1 MKAAYVDSSC
11 LVAIRFDEP
20 GGRAISERLASL
32 DRRYSSNLLEAEF
45 FSALTREKAQDEND
59 LLHWMTWV
67 LPERPL
73 SAEIARV
80 LGAGYLKG
88 PDLWHLASALYISE
102 TPSELPFIT
111 LDARQREVAAELG
124 FPTA

>member
-20 GGRAISERLASL
+20 GAREMSRRLAAL

-45 FSALTREKAQDEND
+45 HSALAREGATDEHR
-59 LLHWMTWV
+59 LLEWMTWV

-73 SAEIARV
+73 GAEIDRV
-80 LGAGYLKG
+80 LRAGYLRG
-88 PDLWHLASALYISE
+88 PDLWHLANALYLSE
-102 TPSELPFIT
+102 SPSELPFIT
-111 LDARQREVAAELG
+111 LDARQRDVAEELG
-124 FPTA
+124 FPIA